1 MNCTPLGPITITNY
15 YYSSTCKSI
24 ITQLY
29 VLLKLGQDVCKHS
42 SVFNILLY
50 RTTLLKQSE
59 NVALLWNVQP
69 LAQLL
74 DNL

>member
-1 MNCTPLGPITITNY
+1 MISVSFIANFLLIIIISNT
-15 YYSSTCKSI
+15 SKSI

-29 VLLKLGQDVCKHS
+29 LLLKLGQDVCKHS
-42 SVFNILLY
+42 SVFNVLFY